1 MVTVMKKFKDFT
13 LLYIEDDNGV
23 RNVNLRILQ
32 RMFKEIY
39 TAKDGEAGYKLYLE
53 QKPHII
59 ITDIKMP
66 KMNGIELSKKIRIND
81 NKTKIIITTAFSD
94 AKYLLDAVELN
105 LERYIIKPLTKRNLL
120 PALEKAISHIEMEN
134 KFFLSK
140 DFYYDFNTSLFYNNK
155 KIIEMTK
162 KELLFL
168 SLLVKKRDKIVTYLE
183 IEQEV
188 WGDEYMSLNSLRTTI
203 GFLRKKLPYNAI
215 GNISNM
221 GYKLKIDN
229 F

>member
-1 MVTVMKKFKDFT
+1 MKKFKDFS
-13 LLYIEDDNGV
+13 LLYIEDDDGV
-23 RNVNLRILQ
+23 RQVNLRILK

-39 TAKDGEAGYKLYLE
+39 VAKDGEEGYKLYLE
-53 QKPHII
+53 QRPHII

-66 KMNGIELSKKIRIND
+66 KMNGIELSKKIRIKD

-94 AKYLLDAVELN
+94 SKYLLDAVELN
-105 LERYIIKPLTKRNLL
+105 LERYLIKPLTKRNLL
-120 PALEKAISHIEMEN
+120 PALEKAISHIEMKN
-134 KFFLSK
+134 KLFLAK
-140 DFYYDFNTSLFYNNK
+140 DFYYDYDTFLFYNNK
-155 KIIEMTK
+155 EIIEMTK

-168 SLLVKKRDKIVTYLE
+168 SLLVKKRGRIVTYLE

-188 WGDEYMSLNSLRTTI
+188 WGDEYMSLNSLRTII
-203 GFLRKKLPYNAI
+203 GFLRKKLPYNVI

-221 GYKLKIDN
+221 GYRLKIEN